1 MKASARVVLQFA
13 LVLICCAVALA
24 QPDNRQNIAP
34 EKKLEKTSDS
44 KPVEAAPALFS
55 YQPIG
60 SWAGKRFIFLPKPKG
75 SESGTYEDFSRLVTH
90 KKYAGRVARVVSA
103 NHSGASAFIEFEME
117 DDGERLRVF
126 TVANKE
132 SVRGMALLDDIE
144 NARKQWVGKTL
155 WSKMLMISSYDEES
169 GALSMTPVKKFG
181 TLKVV
186 DVVPGW
192 DEEKPVR
199 FKLETRD
206 GKQGFVDLNLSGTN
220 VQKDVRLMSR
230 FEDSLME
237 EDPRLK
243 YKWKADV
250 WSAIEKGQVYPG
262 MTEEQVKMS
271 WGAPE
276 KVAPTAAGEVWIY
289 PAGSLVFRKGV
300 LTGSQ

>member
-1 MKASARVVLQFA
+1 MEKTARTILLFT
-13 LVLICCAVALA
+13 LVAICCAVVMA
-24 QPDNRQNIAP
+24 QPENRQNIIP
-34 EKKLEKTSDS
+34 EKKSESKT
-44 KPVEAAPALFS
+44 VEAAPELFP

-75 SESGTYEDFSRLVTH
+75 SESGTYEDFNRAITH
-90 KKYAGRVARVVSA
+90 KKYAGRVARVVTANNSGVSA
-103 NHSGASAFIEFEME
+103 YIEFEMV

-144 NARKQWVGKTL
+144 NARKQWAGKTL
-155 WSKMLMISSYDEES
+155 WGKMLMISSYDEQS
-169 GALSMTPVKKFG
+169 GAITMTPVKKFG
-181 TLKVV
+181 PLKVV

-199 FKLETRD
+199 IKLETPD

-220 VQKDVRLMSR
+220 VHKEVRHLYR
-230 FEDSLME
+230 FEDCLLT

-243 YKWKADV
+243 YKWRADI
-250 WSAIEKGQVYPG
+250 WRAIEKGNVYAG

-271 WGAPE
+271 WGEPE
-276 KVAPTAAGEVWIY
+276 KVTPTAAGEVWTY
-289 PAGSLVFRKGV
+289 QGGALVFRKGV
-300 LTGSQ
+300 MTGSQ

>member
-1 MKASARVVLQFA
+1 MKKSARIVLQFT
-13 LVLICCAVALA
+13 LVLICCVGAMA

-34 EKKLEKTSDS
+34 EKKSES
-44 KPVEAAPALFS
+44 KPVEAAPTLFP

-75 SESGTYEDFSRLVTH
+75 SESGTYGDFSRSVTY

-103 NHSGASAFIEFEME
+103 SDSGRSAYIEFEME

-126 TVANKE
+126 TVADKE
-132 SVRGMALLDDIE
+132 SVSGMALLDDIE
-144 NARKQWVGKTL
+144 NARKQWAGKTL
-155 WSKMLMISSYDEES
+155 WGKMLMISSYDEQS
-169 GALSMTPVKKFG
+169 GALTMTPVRKFG
-181 TLKVV
+181 PLKVV

-199 FKLETRD
+199 FKLETPD

-220 VQKDVRLMSR
+220 VQKEVRHLSR
-230 FEDSLME
+230 FEDSLMT

-243 YKWKADV
+243 YKWTAAV
-250 WSAIEKGQVYPG
+250 WSAIEKGQVYAG

-271 WGAPE
+271 WGEPE
-276 KVAPTAAGEVWIY
+276 KVARTAAGAVWTY
-289 PAGSLVFRKGV
+289 RAGSLVFRKGV
-300 LTGSQ
+300 MTGSQ